1 MAIKKISDSVK
12 LESLNEMDTLLVNHD
27 GVIAQI
33 AGDNV
38 GEKTPKPVRF
48 YMSTTAGC
56 LLGPDNKTPA
66 TIDEVLSAYFAGVAY
81 VSTGTKINGFRIS
94 SGSDTVF
101 ISADEWNGTT
111 TCKISGLNSAAFLEK
126 FNAYFA

>member
-12 LESLNEMDTLLVNHD
+12 LTALDEKDTLLVNHD

-48 YMSTTAGC
+48 YMSATAGC

-111 TCKISGLNSAAFLEK
+111 ACKISGSDSAAFLEK